1 MFMRWLSSLVALE
14 IWLLSF
20 PFLLHEC
27 PYPCLTDT
35 SQEATDGNS
44 WDRVLSI
51 LDELMRNGKEQ
62 CPKKQDQ

>member
-1 MFMRWLSSLVALE
+1 MLASSSDFKGSPLS
-14 IWLLSF
+14 LLS
-20 PFLLHEC
+20 L
-27 PYPCLTDT
+27 
-35 SQEATDGNS
+35 